1 MGIAG
6 VVVPAV
12 STGRTFSRRVR
23 VKTALTT
30 AAPTELNGSS
40 KTSSVAEPATESEVF
55 NWTKV
60 RDCMPLEDGATWSS
74 CQQHSQPMMGYKFYY
89 CSEVLLQRL

>member
-23 VKTALTT
+23 VRTAQST

-60 RDCMPLEDGATWSS
+60 KGLYATRRWCNVVQLSAQPTHDGE
-74 CQQHSQPMMGYKFYY
+74 Q
-89 CSEVLLQRL
+89 VLLLQ